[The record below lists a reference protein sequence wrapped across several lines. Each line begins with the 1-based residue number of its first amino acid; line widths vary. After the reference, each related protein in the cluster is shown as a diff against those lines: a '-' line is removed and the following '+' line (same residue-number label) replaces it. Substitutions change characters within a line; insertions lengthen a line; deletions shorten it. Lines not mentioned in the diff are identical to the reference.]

1 MKCCICGTLKNC
13 APYLNKVFENI
24 EKIASLFDDYVIILY
39 YDKSSDNTLQILKEY
54 QTKNKKLIFYVNEKL
69 PSTYRT
75 INIARGR
82 NFCLNYIT
90 TNYPDYKYFIMM
102 DMDDVNCKD
111 IDISILKKYLHR
123 DDWDG
128 LSFNMSPAYYD
139 YWALSLYPYFLSLYC
154 WDDPD
159 KMTKLIFNN
168 VDESLKKLKENE
180 LLNCASAFGGF
191 AIYKKDKFINC
202 KYDGRLRNDL
212 LPFHSI
218 LNMNKTTSLNYKKSY
233 DDCEH
238 RAFHLEAINKNNARI
253 RISPENL
260 FTPFK
265 I

>member
-54 QTKNKKLIFYVNEKL
+54 QIKNKKLIFYVNEKL

-82 NFCLNYIT
+82 NFC
-90 TNYPDYKYFIMM
+90 
-102 DMDDVNCKD
+102 
-111 IDISILKKYLHR
+111 
-123 DDWDG
+123 
-128 LSFNMSPAYYD
+128 
-139 YWALSLYPYFLSLYC
+139 
-154 WDDPD
+154 
-159 KMTKLIFNN
+159 
-168 VDESLKKLKENE
+168 
-180 LLNCASAFGGF
+180 
-191 AIYKKDKFINC
+191 
-202 KYDGRLRNDL
+202 
-212 LPFHSI
+212 
-218 LNMNKTTSLNYKKSY
+218 LNYKKSY